1 MLRRLWI
8 IVPVVID
15 VIVETKSGVVVFV
28 DFVGMFF

>member
-1 MLRRLWI
+1 MLRRFWI

-28 DFVGMFF
+28 GIVGMLL